1 MAKVDNIEATRAADP
16 IDDDIHKGQ
25 VAVGREN
32 LHGALPPHVSYE
44 GGHRFDPLAQWS
56 PEEEKAVVRKTD
68 IRLLSW
74 LCVMVCGVSK
84 AIARYG
90 VLTSPNACSFLDS
103 SLIEET

>member
-16 IDDDIHKGQ
+16 VDDDLNKGQ

-32 LHGALPPHVSYE
+32 LHGALPPHASYE

-68 IRLLSW
+68 IRLLTW
-74 LCVMVCGVSK
+74 LCVMVCGVFQPIGD
-84 AIARYG
+84 AGTMY
-90 VLTSPNACSFLDS
+90 
-103 SLIEET
+103 